1 MVDRNDIQKRAYLKA
16 YTSDFKRSGVSL
28 LQLDDDL
35 LQIDYMNN
43 LTNTF
48 MDQWDRS
55 KSKKRFDHVKPE

>member
-16 YTSDFKRSGVSL
+16 CMSDFKRSGVSL
-28 LQLDDDL
+28 LQLDDNL

-48 MDQWDRS
+48 MD
-55 KSKKRFDHVKPE
+55 